1 MKLSALAAIAAV
13 IGGSLFIPVSVEAQN
28 YYGRTRPTFANPAGR
43 SYTTHRN
50 PNYNSFNRTQTSI
63 RPMVFTAIAQALHAV
78 DTAPI
83 DLSKTITA
91 Y

>member
-50 PNYNSFNRTQTSI
+50 QNYKSFSRTRNSY
-63 RPMVFTAIAQALHAV
+63 
-78 DTAPI
+78 
-83 DLSKTITA
+83 KTNGFHGNCTGSTCRR
-91 Y
+91 YRSY